1 SPRSKTLPSEYPC
14 PLRGSRFNA
23 LEIFSGKAA
32 DSRSRLLRVK
42 YPWVLSAQNGS
53 IRPQLRAGPAY
64 NKPQGASLAIRFE
77 VSSARSG
84 LRPNGFCSRPGQS
97 DWASSALPFLRVHIV
112 GVRQLVAARPW
123 WLAARVHFGGSS
135 PHYVP
140 VLANRAGSK
149 THFALRARWAK
160 FYRLKC

>member
-32 DSRSRLLRVK
+32 DSRSRLLPVK
-42 YPWVLSAQNGS
+42 YPWVPSAQNGS

-77 VSSARSG
+77 GSSARSG
-84 LRPNGFCSRPGQS
+84 LRPNGPSNRPGQS
-97 DWASSALPFLRVHIV
+97 EWATSAPTFLRVHIV
-112 GVRQLVAARPW
+112 GLRQLVSARPW
-123 WLAARVHFGGSS
+123 CVAARVHFGGSS
-135 PHYVP
+135 PH
-140 VLANRAGSK
+140 
-149 THFALRARWAK
+149 
-160 FYRLKC
+160 